1 MSQVR
6 RPLPASVYWRRR
18 LVVFG
23 GLLAVIAVIVL
34 IIVRPGFGVQQA
46 EPDPEDTELLEVVEI
61 LNCLPSQIEVEAKTD
76 QARYAADQLPQLW
89 LSVTNTSTVDCRLQ
103 VGTDVQKYTI
113 TSGPDEIWV
122 STDCQEVSTP
132 NEVILKAGEQQETG
146 SISWNRTRSSPD
158 TCDVESRPAAIAD
171 GASYHLSVS
180 LGTFSSPTTKQFL
193 LD

>member
-18 LVVFG
+18 IVVFG
-23 GLLAVIAVIVL
+23 GLLVVIAVIVL
-34 IIVRPGFGVQQA
+34 IIVRPGFGLNQA
-46 EPDPEDTELLEVVEI
+46 EKAPEEAELLEVVEI
-61 LNCLPSQIEVEAKTD
+61 PNCLGSQIELVAKTD
-76 QARYAADQLPQLW
+76 QARYAAGQLPQLW

-122 STDCQEVSTP
+122 STHCQETSLP
-132 NEVILKAGEQQETG
+132 NQVVLKAGEQQETG
-146 SISWNRTRSSPD
+146 SISWDRSRSSPD
-158 TCDVESRPAAIAD
+158 TCDVESRRAAIAN

-180 LGTFSSPTTKQFL
+180 LGTLNSPTTKQFL

>member
-46 EPDPEDTELLEVVEI
+46 EPEPEDTELLEVVEI

-76 QARYAADQLPQLW
+76 QARYSSGQLPQLW

-122 STDCQEVSTP
+122 STHCQEVSTP
-132 NEVILKAGEQQETG
+132 SDVILKAGDQQETG
-146 SISWNRTRSSPD
+146 AISWNRTRSSPD
-158 TCDVESRPAAIAD
+158 TCTVESRPAAIAN

-180 LGTFSSPTTKQFL
+180 LGTFTSPTTKQFL